1 MSTLIVRLYDTAEQ
15 ARAAVAKLREA
26 GFRDDAIL
34 ELAPGSA
41 QSVASAIVAG
51 RMMGHRAEFYAERVK
66 QGRSLVAVEAPFGQ
80 GQAATNILDGFS
92 PVDQDLQLPHDP
104 VQHEWGKAAPLSATL
119 GWPVLLRKSP
129 APLSD
134 SLGLPTRSRSEFY
147 TTTSLASSDAT
158 FSSIFGLRLLSRN
171 PAPLSSML
179 GFPLLSRRT
188 TKTSSFGMK
197 LLSDTAAPLSSAL
210 GISTLSS
217 NPTPLSSALGLAVLT
232 PTN

>member
-1 MSTLIVRLYDTAEQ
+1 MSNLIVRMYDTEER

-80 GQAATNILDGFS
+80 GQTATNIMDGCS
-92 PVDQDLQLPHDP
+92 PVDQELELPDDP
-104 VQHEWGKAAPLSATL
+104 VQTEWGEAAPLSATL

-134 SLGLPTRSRSEFY
+134 SLGLPTRSSSEFY
-147 TTTSLASSDAT
+147 TITES
-158 FSSIFGLRLLSRN
+158 GKLRCHLLVDIRPS
-171 PAPLSSML
+171 PAQPKP
-179 GFPLLSRRT
+179 GT
-188 TKTSSFGMK
+188 
-197 LLSDTAAPLSSAL
+197 
-210 GISTLSS
+210 
-217 NPTPLSSALGLAVLT
+217 AVLDAGAST
-232 PTN
+232 PVAPYQQDIELRHEAAVGHGGAAVVGSRHQHPFSATRRPCRPHWAWPC